1 MKKLFSLL
9 TLALLTLSAWASSV
23 TFDFTTN
30 GWNLP
35 EGSTNKQTAA
45 AQFTNN
51 GYTITLEAADGYYWN
66 NTGNYLMLGKQNST
80 LTFPA
85 FDKNVTKIE
94 VEGTSTASTSVVQ
107 NIYVGD
113 VPVSTAT
120 TGAKDVTNVYEIA
133 ADYQAAG
140 NIYVLKVTSKHNT
153 QISSITITF
162 DDGDTPE
169 PTVEAPVFNPNGCEF
184 DVTSLAVTVSCATEN
199 ASIYLFKVLE
209 DETEEYVDQFFPQ
222 NGVVSGTFYVT
233 ESGKYGAYAYKG
245 NDMSGTT
252 YATFTKVLPTC
263 ATPTFTPNSGSTF
276 EDTETVRI
284 DCATENA
291 MIAYSVNNGETQIV
305 DAPAEI
311 ELSETSTITAFAS
324 ADGYLDSETVTA
336 TFTKAA
342 PYTVGGTATFV
353 AGVDEDPNVEYRKEA
368 DLTIAKD
375 NVTMKFHG
383 TQYNYYT
390 IVDGDTTG
398 VTYTYRI
405 YKNQN
410 IKFTSAAGNI
420 RKIVFDCDESNPVT
434 GFNAVEG
441 LNMEKATWEG
451 NAREVTFTAGSKQV
465 RCYSITV
472 TLDDDAPSII
482 VADPVFD
489 PGTGAFTARQD
500 VNITCETE
508 GAQIYYSMNDGDYQL
523 YTSAITVTEDSTVLK
538 AYAEL
543 NGAKSNEVTAKYY
556 KRAEVATIAEA
567 NQLKNKKDFVFYG
580 NVVVVYQNGSNLFI
594 KDETGNGLIY
604 GNQVPTFEVGTV
616 LNEEWAAQHYLF
628 RSKIHEYQY
637 PTNVTASDEPLQTI
651 TATEYAEAALTTDN
665 INERVIVKGLT
676 LTAGEDAKYLYT
688 ADGMAIYNQF
698 GITYPTIEEGATY
711 DVEGMVSYY
720 DEKVQ
725 IMPIAVTKTTEAEG
739 LRGDVNNDHEVNISD
754 AIALI
759 NAIVNDDT
767 TGINIANANVNGDDD
782 VNISDA
788 IMLINYVL
796 NSQW

>member
-35 EGSTNKQTAA
+35 VGSDNKQKAA
-45 AQFTNN
+45 AQFSNN

-94 VEGTSTASTSVVQ
+94 VEGTSTASENVVQ

-169 PTVEAPVFNPNGCEF
+169 PTVEAPVFNPNGAEF
-184 DVTSLAVTVSCATEN
+184 TSSLEVSLTCATPN
-199 ASIYLFKVLE
+199 AEIQYYECDPVTHE
-209 DETEEYVDQFFPQ
+209 IDWTTYHYYTQP
-222 NGVVSGTFYVT
+222 FYVNET
-233 ESGKYGAYAYKG
+233 KTFAAYASKG
-245 NDMSGTT
+245 NEVSEYT

-263 ATPTFTPNSGSTF
+263 ATPTFTPASGATF

-284 DCATENA
+284 DCATEGA
-291 MIAYSVNNGETQIV
+291 MIVYSVNNGETQIV

-324 ADGYLDSETVTA
+324 ADGYLDSQTVTA

-353 AGVDEDPNVEYRKEA
+353 AGVDEDPNVEYRNEA

-405 YKNQN
+405 YKNKN

-420 RKIVFDCDESNPVT
+420 RKIVFDCEENNPVT

-441 LNMEKATWEG
+441 LNMENATWEG

-472 TLDDDAPSII
+472 TLDDDVPSII

-604 GNQVPTFEVGTV
+604 GSQVPTFEVGTV
-616 LNEEWAAQHYLF
+616 LNEEWEAQHYLF

-725 IMPIAVTKTTEAEG
+725 IMPIAVTKTES
-739 LRGDVNNDHEVNISD
+739 LRGDVNNDHEVNVSD